1 MGAAQTRKPLKR
13 LDLNFK
19 IIQLNLCTKLQFPL
33 VFDKIDLSNHK
44 TTTTAETAVIVLYFI
59 DLGKE

>member
-33 VFDKIDLSNHK
+33 AFDKIDLPNHK
-44 TTTTAETAVIVLYFI
+44 TTTVAETAVIVLYFI
-59 DLGKE
+59 DLEKE